1 MLQETTLCY
10 FLVKHQNKQKKIPIN
25 TFVNIVMEKTCT
37 NFQRERK
44 NSAWI
49 GASRNVHF
57 SNKRHDFWKAMSV
70 SLNIYTKSFMP
81 EPA

>member
-37 NFQRERK
+37 NFQREREK
-44 NSAWI
+44 TLLELELLEMFIFQIKDLIS
-49 GASRNVHF
+49 G
-57 SNKRHDFWKAMSV
+57 KQ
-70 SLNIYTKSFMP
+70 
-81 EPA
+81 